1 MIGLFNPVDRLSV
14 DYIIIYITEYALAR
28 IKDRNVRLFFL
39 EHLLGNNNFE
49 KVDPE
54 NYILRVEILKV

>member
-54 NYILRVEILKV
+54 NYIVRVEILKV